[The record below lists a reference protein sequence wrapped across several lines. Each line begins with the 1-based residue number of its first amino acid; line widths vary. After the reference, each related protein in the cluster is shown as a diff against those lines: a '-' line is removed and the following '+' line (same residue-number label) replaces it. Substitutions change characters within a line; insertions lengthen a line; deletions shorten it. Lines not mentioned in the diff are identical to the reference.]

1 MKKYIINILTVTFL
15 LLLSSCAVTEM
26 VDNSAPFAPSV
37 SANLEADVTVG
48 EKITGVGSCTYLF
61 GFIPLK
67 LKTYEVSGVVPS
79 TGSGGVS
86 GMSLFSVY
94 SQLFGFGPSTLAKGE
109 AAYNAIKKNK
119 CDVLVDPVYE
129 METTNFFFFK
139 SQTATVTAYR
149 GTVNSIEQIK
159 N

>member
-1 MKKYIINILTVTFL
+1 
-15 LLLSSCAVTEM
+15 M

-48 EKITGVGSCTYLF
+48 EKITGTGKCAYLF

-67 LKTYEVSGVVPS
+67 MKTYEVSGVVPS
-79 TGSGGVS
+79 TGSGGLA
-86 GMSLFSVY
+86 GMSIFSVY
-94 SQLFGFGPSTLAKGE
+94 GQLFGLGESSYAKGE
-109 AAYNAIKKNK
+109 AAYNAIKKNR

-129 METTNFFFFK
+129 METTNYFFFTT
-139 SQTATVTAYR
+139 QTATVNGYR
-149 GTVNSIEQIK
+149 GTVNSFRQIR